1 MVPVHMPHPNENDSR
16 SQADAVTA
24 AGLTLAHGPHVALR
38 DATFRI
44 PAGRITALIGPNGS
58 GKSTLLHAIAGLH
71 PASAG
76 EIHVPARANDD
87 RAAVAYVPQNLHANP
102 QLPISARE
110 VVTMGRYAHR
120 GPWRR
125 LTREDRHAVDR
136 ALDRMDVAP
145 LADRQ
150 LRELSGGQRQRVLV
164 AQALAQEAG
173 LLLLDEPLTGLDPP
187 SQSQILAV
195 VDEERAAGRTV
206 VTSTHSLADA
216 ATTDHLLLLAGRV
229 VAEGSPEDVLS
240 EANLTEAYGT
250 MVVRF
255 GDRSLLVDDSTHH
268 HPN

>member
-1 MVPVHMPHPNENDSR
+1 MVPVHMSHPNENDSR

-24 AGLTLAHGPHVALR
+24 DGMTLAHGQHVALA
-38 DATFRI
+38 DATFAI
-44 PAGRITALIGPNGS
+44 PSGRTTAIIGPNGS

-71 PASAG
+71 PPRRGTIDVIDRASA
-76 EIHVPARANDD
+76 
-87 RAAVAYVPQNLHANP
+87 AYVPQHLHANE

-110 VVTMGRYAHR
+110 VVTMGRYAHT

-125 LTREDRHAVDR
+125 LRRTDRRAVDVAMGR
-136 ALDRMDVAP
+136 LDVTD
-145 LADRQ
+145 LGDRQ

-164 AQALAQEAG
+164 AQALAQESR

-187 SQSQILAV
+187 SQAQILAV
-195 VDEERAAGRTV
+195 IDEERAAGRTV

-216 ATTDHLLLLAGRV
+216 ATADHLLLLAGRV
-229 VAEGSPEDVLS
+229 VAEGSPEEVLT
-240 EANLTEAYGT
+240 EGILTEAYGT